1 MVVDVFTMFNAFFLM
16 DSLIPKRRQV
26 AAVQDAGAINEAPFG
41 LLPKLFDDGISLTP
55 VFSPVPETTAERA
68 VNRITGIETEYGCL
82 VSDDTPQN
90 TADSWPVRIKNQLFK
105 KDKVGVL
112 DLHYRDY
119 EEPPGNGGFLRN
131 GGRIYVDMGH
141 LEYASPECLSVRDMV
156 AFDVAGDTM
165 VQSAIAALR
174 AESRVSLIKN
184 NIDHLTGA
192 TFGCHENYLMRR
204 EMQFSPPTLGTLL
217 SFLATRQIYTGA
229 GRVGQTNP
237 LSFEQEAKREVR
249 VDFQISQR
257 ADHIVNDI
265 YQWVQ
270 FNRAIINARD
280 EPLADHHRY
289 RRLHL
294 LLGDSN
300 MSPFAT
306 ALKVGLTSLVLTLIE
321 QGCLPRNVILRDA
334 VVATREISHEGT
346 GRGLVKLEDGRT
358 RDALDIQYEFLSHAQ
373 RYFTGA
379 DEETD
384 WLLESWQFV
393 LEALDS
399 HPERLIGA
407 VDWIS
412 KRYLLDLFRASEKL
426 SWHDPWL
433 QSLDLEYHNIDP
445 ARGLF
450 FTLQPEP
457 RVAEWN
463 AKVTSLEALS
473 TAPTDT
479 RAHGRGV
486 AVNWFLD
493 HPKSNYLI
501 NWDSISLD
509 GDPPLAMPD
518 PFDTSEAAVRKFLG
532 K

>member
-1 MVVDVFTMFNAFFLM
+1 
-16 DSLIPKRRQV
+16 
-26 AAVQDAGAINEAPFG
+26 
-41 LLPKLFDDGISLTP
+41 LLEEGGTRI
-55 VFSPVPETTAERA
+55 

-82 VSDDTPQN
+82 VTDEVPQN
-90 TADSWPVRIKNQLFK
+90 SSESWPVRIKNHLFK
-105 KDKVGVL
+105 KDRVGAV

-119 EEPPGNGGFLRN
+119 EEPPGDGGFLRN
-131 GGRIYVDMGH
+131 GGRLYVDMGH
-141 LEYASPECLSVRDMV
+141 LEYASPECLGLRDMV
-156 AFDVAGDTM
+156 AFDMAGDAM
-165 VQSAIAALR
+165 VQSAITALR
-174 AESRVSLIKN
+174 AENRVALIKN
-184 NIDHLTGA
+184 NVDHHTGA

-204 EMQFSPPTLGTLL
+204 DVQFTPPALGTLL

-237 LSFEQEAKREVR
+237 LSFEYEAKQAAR

-280 EPLADHHRY
+280 EPLADHHRF

-321 QGCLPRNVILRDA
+321 QDCLPRDVVVRDA
-334 VVATREISHEGT
+334 VIATREISREGT
-346 GRGLVKLEDGRT
+346 GRGAVKLENGRT
-358 RDALDIQYEFLSHAQ
+358 RTALEIQYEFLAHAQ

-384 WLLESWQFV
+384 WLLQSWQFV
-393 LEALDS
+393 LEALETN
-399 HPERLIGA
+399 PELPIGG

-412 KRYLLDLFRASEKL
+412 KRWLLDLFRTSEKL
-426 SWHDPWL
+426 SWQDPWL

-450 FTLQPEP
+450 FTLMPTP
-457 RVAEWN
+457 WIADWN
-463 AKVTSLEALS
+463 ASVASLEAQYLPP
-473 TAPTDT
+473 ANT
-479 RAHGRGV
+479 RAHGRGM
-486 AVNWFLD
+486 AVNWFLE

-501 NWDSISLD
+501 NWDSISID
-509 GDPPLAMPD
+509 GNPPLALPD
-518 PFDTSEAAVRKFLG
+518 PFENSEAQVRRFLAG
-532 K
+532 